1 MKDVALGF
9 RCSSDAE
16 RPRRTRV
23 AGQAL
28 CHNPADLR
36 GSRWAKEMQVSLKQV
51 IFPRYRVRPL
61 RHARICADAGA
72 RITVEFEVI
81 SRDSQCVE

>member
-1 MKDVALGF
+1 MKDVALGS

-36 GSRWAKEMQVSLKQV
+36 GSRWTKEMYVSLKQV
-51 IFPRYRVRPL
+51 LFQHVERGPL
-61 RHARICADAGA
+61 RHTRYVRSA
-72 RITVEFEVI
+72 VYI
-81 SRDSQCVE
+81 SLSSSKLSLS